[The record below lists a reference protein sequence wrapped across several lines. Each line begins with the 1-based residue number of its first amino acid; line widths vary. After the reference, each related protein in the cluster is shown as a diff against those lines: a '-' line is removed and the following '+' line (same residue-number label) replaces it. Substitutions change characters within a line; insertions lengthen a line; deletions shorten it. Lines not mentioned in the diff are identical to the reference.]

1 MRADDRTGSEHG
13 LDDWADLRR
22 HDRRRRQLDAVDDR
36 QWLEE
41 LQGRLEPAGQFIAVS
56 VEAIRPGQ
64 RGDDERAGGP
74 ERLDSEV
81 TDRHNR
87 ADSKRLPRAI
97 ITTRD
102 HNMESPKRAS
112 TDHPV
117 HDLIAERFSPYGF
130 SDQPVSPEEIR
141 SLFEAARWAASSYN
155 EQPWNFIVATADDP
169 EAFDRLASCLVDANQ
184 DWARRA
190 PVLALGCIRTKF
202 SRNGLPNLVALHDLG
217 LASANLCLEATA
229 RRDHESHWRSLSSRA
244 PGAKRRDSWG
254 ANQSEFERQPENPPR
269 NGEKDLR

>member
-1 MRADDRTGSEHG
+1 
-13 LDDWADLRR
+13 
-22 HDRRRRQLDAVDDR
+22 
-36 QWLEE
+36 
-41 LQGRLEPAGQFIAVS
+41 
-56 VEAIRPGQ
+56 
-64 RGDDERAGGP
+64 
-74 ERLDSEV
+74 
-81 TDRHNR
+81 
-87 ADSKRLPRAI
+87 
-97 ITTRD
+97 
-102 HNMESPKRAS
+102 MESPKRAS